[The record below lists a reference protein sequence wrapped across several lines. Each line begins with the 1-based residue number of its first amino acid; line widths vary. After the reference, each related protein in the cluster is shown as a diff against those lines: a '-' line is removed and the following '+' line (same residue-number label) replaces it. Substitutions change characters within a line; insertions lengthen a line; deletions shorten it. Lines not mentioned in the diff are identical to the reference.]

1 MSCFEGGVV
10 MKCPECEKDMEDT
23 LEGLGLGKPAML
35 GNVLTG
41 EEARPVPVYYCAK
54 CHLLVADQTE
64 ESE

>member
-1 MSCFEGGVV
+1 

-23 LEGLGLGKPAML
+23 LEGLGLGKPAMM

-41 EEARPVPVYYCAK
+41 QEPIPVPVYYCAR
-54 CHLLVADQTE
+54 CHLLVADQSE